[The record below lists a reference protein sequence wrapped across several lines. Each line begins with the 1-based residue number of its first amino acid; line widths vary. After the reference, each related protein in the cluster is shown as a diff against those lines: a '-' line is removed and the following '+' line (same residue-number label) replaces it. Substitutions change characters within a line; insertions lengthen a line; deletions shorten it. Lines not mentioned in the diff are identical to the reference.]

1 MAAIRALNIRSGS
14 LRSSCSLIAWVLWGL
29 SVALLIGLVPLLVA
43 VTAAAAAI
51 DTALPEQVAQKLAVS
66 GPTAIYLVIGYLAVL
81 ACSTLGAVIITRQPE
96 NRIGWIFCLVGL
108 SNTSETFAAY
118 YACYT
123 LLVHPGALPGGLAA
137 AWLQNWIW
145 VVSSG
150 LLCVF
155 LPLLFPNGRLSSRRW
170 RPVGWISACVMGA
183 LALGTAVHAG
193 SLSNYLETAHINN
206 PLGVE
211 ARDDLVA
218 PLESILFMLLLLM
231 MLLAAC
237 SVLLRLRHATGDERL
252 QMKWFAYFGA
262 LLAIVFIAQGIVDY
276 ILQVS
281 TPAFEALWQIAWSIA
296 FLGLPI
302 AAGIAILKYHLYA
315 IDPLI
320 NRTLVYGALTAIVIG
335 LYILIVGSLGL
346 IFQVSGNVIT
356 ALVATGL
363 VAVLFQPLRARLQ
376 LAVNHLMYGE
386 RDDPYAVLTRLGQ
399 RLEATLAPD
408 TVLPVIVETVAQA
421 LKLPYVAITFKQ
433 DGQFT
438 IAAFYGIAREPETLV
453 HLPLVYQSVS
463 TGELLLAP
471 RAPGEPFTTADRLLL
486 QNLAH
491 HVGVALHGVHLTTD
505 LKQLTSELQ
514 RSQRRLVTT
523 REEERRRL
531 RRDLHD
537 GLGSALTSMT
547 FKLDAACNLLERDPI
562 AVRGLLQELKEQSQ
576 ASIAD
581 IRHLVYNLRPPI
593 LDEWG
598 LVAAL
603 REQVEQFQLKGVQAT
618 VDAPETLPALAAAVE
633 VAAYRIA
640 LEALANVIRHAEA
653 SCCAIRLDVI
663 NEALILDIQDNGV
676 GLPPDYHA
684 GVGVSAMHERAA
696 ELGGS
701 CVIENMAT
709 GGARVSARLP
719 LTKE

>member
-1 MAAIRALNIRSGS
+1 MVAIRALHSRSGA
-14 LRSSCSLIAWVLWGL
+14 LRSSSAFIAWILWGL
-29 SVALLIGLVPLLVA
+29 SVALLIGLIPLLVA
-43 VTAAAAAI
+43 VTAAATAP
-51 DTALPEQVAQKLAVS
+51 DTALPDQVAQKLAVS

-81 ACSTLGAVIITRQPE
+81 ACSTLGAVILTRQPE
-96 NRIGWIFCLVGL
+96 NRIGWIFCIVGL
-108 SNTSETFAAY
+108 ASALETFAAY
-118 YACYT
+118 YACYA
-123 LLVHPGALPGGLAA
+123 LLAQPGSLPGGLAA
-137 AWLQNWIW
+137 AWWQNWIW
-145 VVSSG
+145 VVSNG

-155 LPLLFPNGRLSSRRW
+155 LPLLFPNGRLLSRRW

-183 LALGTAVHAG
+183 LVVVGAIHAG
-193 SLSNYLETAHINN
+193 SLFNYLESAHINN

-211 ARDDLVA
+211 ALTDVVT
-218 PLESILFMLLLLM
+218 PVESISFVLLLLL

-237 SVLLRLRHATGDERL
+237 SLVLRLRRATGDERL
-252 QMKWFAYFGA
+252 QIKWFAYFGA
-262 LLAIVFIAQGIVDY
+262 LLAVVFVAQGVVDS
-276 ILQVS
+276 ILQAS
-281 TPAFEALWQIAWSIA
+281 SPAFEALWQIAWSVA
-296 FLGLPI
+296 FLGLPV

-335 LYILIVGSLGL
+335 LYILTVGSLGL
-346 IFQVSGNVIT
+346 LFQASGNVTT

-363 VAVLFQPLRARLQ
+363 VAVLFQPLRQRLQ
-376 LAVNHLMYGE
+376 HAVNHVMYGE

-408 TVLPVIVETVAQA
+408 TVLPVIVETIAQA
-421 LKLPYVAITFKQ
+421 LKLPYVAISSRQ
-433 DGQFT
+433 DGQFS
-438 IAAFYGIAREPETLV
+438 IAASFGVTKDPETLF
-453 HLPLVYQSVS
+453 HLPLVYQTVS

-471 RAPGEPFTTADRLLL
+471 RAPSEPFTPADRALL

-491 HVGVALHGVHLTTD
+491 HVGVALHATQLTID
-505 LKQLTSELQ
+505 LQRLTSELQ

-547 FKLDAACNLLERDPI
+547 FKLDAACNLLERDPV
-562 AVRGLLQELKEQSQ
+562 AVRALLLQLKEQSQ

-598 LVAAL
+598 LVTAL
-603 REQVEQFQLKGVQAT
+603 REATLPYQGQSVLVT
-618 VDAPETLPALAAAVE
+618 VDAPESLPHLPAAIE

-640 LEALANVIRHAEA
+640 LEALANVIRHAQA
-653 SCCAIRLDVI
+653 TTCQIQLDVDAA
-663 NEALILDIQDNGV
+663 ALILLVQDD
-676 GLPPDYHA
+676 GLGLASDVHA
-684 GVGVSAMHERAA
+684 GVGVTAMRERAS
-696 ELGGS
+696 ELGGR
-701 CVIENMAT
+701 CVVESVAT
-709 GGARVSARLP
+709 GGTRVYAELP
-719 LTKE
+719 FGKE